1 MKAAGFKRVP
11 LLTALHTENT
21 DLLSIGDVFSPAL
34 VTAWFHYI
42 LFTLNTIYFQLDKVE
57 EQRCGR

>member
-34 VTAWFHYI
+34 VTALVPLYFIHFKYN
-42 LFTLNTIYFQLDKVE
+42 LFSA
-57 EQRCGR
+57 